1 MLIDG
6 QDILHRA
13 QPAGENYRG
22 IHQASQTH
30 GSILVVSALIR
41 GMELQPRPLI
51 SMASMPASAKAWP
64 MGKKLFDGEPARH
77 FVRGVDLDPYG
88 VIRANGLADG
98 MVDFQHDAQAVFHR
112 AAILICAPVE
122 DGRDEMG
129 EQVAVGTMDLHAVKP
144 SLFHAH
150 GRVCK
155 KLDNGA
161 DVVFGH
167 LLRRQPTGGMYE
179 SGGPQDAGRVG
190 VSLAVRAAMHD
201 LHEDLGTQRMHG
213 VHNLFGNRGSCHRN
227 RYRAGFGG
235 LLVIGNV
242 GIAG

>member
-1 MLIDG
+1 
-6 QDILHRA
+6 
-13 QPAGENYRG
+13 
-22 IHQASQTH
+22 
-30 GSILVVSALIR
+30 
-41 GMELQPRPLI
+41 
-51 SMASMPASAKAWP
+51 
-64 MGKKLFDGEPARH
+64 
-77 FVRGVDLDPYG
+77 
-88 VIRANGLADG
+88 
-98 MVDFQHDAQAVFHR
+98 
-112 AAILICAPVE
+112 
-122 DGRDEMG
+122 MG

-213 VHNLFGNRGSCHRN
+213 VHNLLVIGDHVI
-227 RYRAGFGG
+227 AIDAELVFGG